1 MQHKQHNRIFTYVA
15 ATATVATAAALIA
28 VGAPAVSAVGAP
40 AVSAAPRVIN
50 VDGIITA
57 FTPKTINVTAGEAV
71 SICLTSTDIPHDLTI
86 PTVNN
91 FQVVADTGP
100 PVCKALTVPT
110 ATGTHKVICSIAG
123 HEAAGMVGSLVIAA
137 AGSAVPAAP
146 AAPSAAAAPQAGQV
160 PAGGVQ
166 ADLRPLID
174 LSQVSPLML
183 GAALL
188 IAAMMSALLGW
199 VVARKN

>member
-1 MQHKQHNRIFTYVA
+1 MQHKQHNRIFA
-15 ATATVATAAALIA
+15 FAATVAIAAALVV
-28 VGAPAVSAVGAP
+28 VGAPAA
-40 AVSAAPRVIN
+40 SAAPRVIN

-57 FTPKTINVTAGEAV
+57 FTPKTINVASGEEV
-71 SICLTSTDIPHDLTI
+71 SICLTSKDIDHDLTI
-86 PTVNN
+86 ATLNN
-91 FQVVADTGP
+91 FQVVAKTGP
-100 PVCKALTVPT
+100 AVCKTLTAPT
-110 ATGTHKVICSIAG
+110 QAGTHKFICSIPG
-123 HEAAGMVGSLVIAA
+123 HEAAGMVGSLVVAA
-137 AGSAVPAAP
+137 PGAAVPAAP
-146 AAPSAAAAPQAGQV
+146 AAPGAGAAPQAGQV

-166 ADLRPLID
+166 ADLRPLVD

>member
-1 MQHKQHNRIFTYVA
+1 MQHKQHHRIFTYVA
-15 ATATVATAAALIA
+15 AVATVAIAAALI
-28 VGAPAVSAVGAP
+28 AVGAP

-50 VDGIITA
+50 VNGIITA
-57 FTPKTINVTAGEAV
+57 FTPKTINVAAGEEV
-71 SICLTSTDIPHDLTI
+71 SICLTSTDTDHDLTI
-86 PTVNN
+86 ATVNN
-91 FQVVADTGP
+91 FKVIAPVGP
-100 PVCKALTVPT
+100 AVCKTLTVPT
-110 ATGTHKVICSIAG
+110 ATGTHKFICSIIG
-123 HEAAGMVGSLVIAA
+123 HEQAGMVGSLVIAA

-146 AAPSAAAAPQAGQV
+146 AAGAAPQAGAV

-166 ADLRPLID
+166 ADLRPLVD

-188 IAAMMSALLGW
+188 IAAMISGLLGW

>member
-1 MQHKQHNRIFTYVA
+1 MQHRQHPRILTNVA
-15 ATATVATAAALIA
+15 SAATVAIAAALIA
-28 VGAPAVSAVGAP
+28 VGAPAASAP
-40 AVSAAPRVIN
+40 AASAAPRVIN

-57 FTPKTINVTAGEAV
+57 FTPKTINVSAGEEV
-71 SICLTSTDIPHDLTI
+71 SICLTSTDIDHDLTI

-91 FQVVADTGP
+91 FQVVAKTGP
-100 PVCKALTVPT
+100 AVCKTLTVPT
-110 ATGTHKVICSIAG
+110 ATGTHKLICSIPG

-146 AAPSAAAAPQAGQV
+146 AAPGAGAAPQAGPV

-166 ADLRPLID
+166 ADLRPLVD

-183 GAALL
+183 GAAVL
-188 IAAMMSALLGW
+188 IAAMMCVLLGW
-199 VVARKN
+199 VVARKT